1 MANWYGTA
9 RSNYFRVRDVD
20 AFTAALEVT
29 FGTAIEVS
37 AGAND
42 MTGFICLLDVDGEG
56 WPICFEPCT
65 DFTPGAAAGLCA
77 GCGCEHPAGGAPR
90 RELVEELIAD
100 HLIEG
105 DVAVL
110 LEVGAEKLRYLTG
123 TAVAVNSRGEHVG
136 LSLDEVYQ
144 RAAQLGETITTALY

>member
-9 RSNYFRVRDVD
+9 RSNYFRVRDLD
-20 AFTAALEVT
+20 TFKAALAIN
-29 FGTAIEVS
+29 FGESIEVS
-37 AGAND
+37 EGTD
-42 MTGFICLLDVDGEG
+42 LPGSVCLLEVDGDG
-56 WPICFEPCT
+56 WPVCFEPCT

-100 HLIEG
+100 HLVEG

-123 TAVAVNSRGEHVG
+123 TAVAVNSRGEQVG
-136 LSLDEVYQ
+136 LSLDEVYA
-144 RAAQLGETITTALY
+144 RAAHLGATITTAHY